1 MTENGQICPAFFFP
15 SLLCWLWEPP
25 FPAKGKNTHV
35 KLPILSPPFFFIYSL
50 LSSPFGFLFFPSTGG
65 GRLWGQGVSVS
76 GWRKVSNGWILW
88 APPYGGCRWRLL
100 GLRALPEGEGGQEA
114 SCRRW
119 RRVVPRRCRV
129 GAGGSLVRT
138 ALLLLA
144 ATNGWEK
151 CSGRLLWG
159 GAEAGLCLC
168 CQRGKVL
175 CWKGTAGTMM
185 RGNGGKS
192 WAGWR
197 GKDEV
202 AEKGRLVCSPK
213 SQALSWREEEKNLIK
228 RGGGGSGWERR

>member
-1 MTENGQICPAFFFP
+1 VADGSEVRA
-15 SLLCWLWEPP
+15 SLW
-25 FPAKGKNTHV
+25 AAA
-35 KLPILSPPFFFIYSL
+35 
-50 LSSPFGFLFFPSTGG
+50 G
-65 GRLWGQGVSVS
+65 GR
-76 GWRKVSNGWILW
+76 W

-100 GLRALPEGEGGQEA
+100 GLRALLKGEGKQEA
-114 SCRRW
+114 SCRRR

-144 ATNGWEK
+144 TTNGLEK

-159 GAEAGLCLC
+159 GAEAALCLC

-175 CWKGTAGTMM
+175 CWKGTAGTVM

-213 SQALSWREEEKNLIK
+213 SQALGWREEEKNLIN
-228 RGGGGSGWERR
+228 RGVAAPVEGEDSEIERGASAAA